1 MKLATFY
8 AIYILKVKKMKQ
20 NPIVLQSEINGEYLM
35 FLDGQ
40 MSNENTPQSEY
51 LTFDSIEEARQT
63 AESKGWVML
72 KAIELYND

>member
-1 MKLATFY
+1 MKAN
-8 AIYILKVKKMKQ
+8 Q
-20 NPIVLQSEINGEYLM
+20 IVLQSQINGEYLM

-51 LTFDSIEEARQT
+51 LTFDSIEEAEQT

-72 KAIELYND
+72 KAVELSND